1 MVARRRLAHYRPVAA
16 RRRPVV
22 ARRRLVVARR
32 RVIFKM
38 LSQDRPYWIDP

>member
-1 MVARRRLAHYRPVAA
+1 MVARRRLARY
-16 RRRPVV
+16 RPVV